1 MGVYTI
7 YLDGKLLY
15 RSDVMSTDHALTDLN
30 CTLTL
35 GEEGSASFT
44 VPPTNVLHPDIFR
57 MKSRVLFYENDEL
70 IFSGRVTDV
79 DTDMDLQKKVDC
91 EGDLALLLDSLHGP
105 YKGTC
110 TVRTFIQNAIRSH
123 NAQVDDWKQFAVGNI
138 TMANAD
144 SSYAFD
150 ISGYSSTKEIL
161 SGQLVDVFGGYFQT
175 RLGTTTT
182 GKTPKGGE
190 AFTTTLSG
198 GSRGTKVRTMQSRLN
213 ERGYNCGSVDGIFGS
228 NTRAGVK
235 SFQQAMGIEVT
246 GVYDKTTHETLMGE
260 IHGWNETETR
270 EVILLDYLEDP
281 YLTTQAE
288 STSITYE
295 DTWNAATD
303 KLKSGSTGSKVRQLQ
318 QRLISIYGANAVGS
332 MGADGIF
339 GNYTAACVARFRAD
353 SQWGADKVL
362 PKGYI
367 YDKETHDKLMVA
379 LGLAPDPSQGQE
391 ETTEIVADNLQRIH
405 FGVNLIEMSG
415 EYPISDIFTVLLP
428 LGANDITIAQAND
441 GNIYLENA
449 AAINEFGRIVKSF
462 TWSKAT
468 TAQALKAYAEEYLK
482 SHTMVFPDNLTIT
495 ALDLHLLDDHE
506 EKLKLGDWV
515 SVVSDPHKLDQ
526 VLCVLEIDLDM
537 QSPENTQYKLGY
549 YIPAN
554 FDSDTSEKNPSGGP
568 SKNTTKNKN
577 LSTSVASSSNTTSL
591 FDQAVEALGGK
602 ESLEGKVLTWGVNK
616 YKEATGG

>member
-7 YLDGKLLY
+7 YLDDKLLY

-79 DTDMDLQKKVDC
+79 ETDMDLQKKVDC

-110 TVRTFIQNAIRSH
+110 TVRTFIQNAINSH
-123 NAQVDDWKQFAVGNI
+123 NAQVDDWKQFGLGDI
-138 TMANAD
+138 TMYNAD
-144 SSYAFD
+144 DSYTFD
-150 ISGYSSTKEIL
+150 VSGYSSTKEIL
-161 SGQLVDVFGGYFQT
+161 SSQIVDAFGGYFRT

-182 GKTPKGGE
+182 GRRPKGGE
-190 AFTTTLSG
+190 EFTTTLSG
-198 GSRGTKVRTMQSRLN
+198 GSRGTKVKTMQTRLN
-213 ERGYNCGSVDGIFGS
+213 SRGYNCGSADGIFGS
-228 NTRAGVK
+228 NTRAGVR
-235 SFQQAMGIEVT
+235 SFQQAMGLEVT

-260 IHGWNETETR
+260 IYGWYETETR

-303 KLKSGSTGSKVRQLQ
+303 KLKSGSRGSKVRQLQ
-318 QRLISIYGANAVGS
+318 ELLMFLGYSVGS
-332 MGADGIF
+332 FGADGIF
-339 GNYTAACVARFRAD
+339 GNYTAAAVAKFRAD
-353 SQWGADKVL
+353 SGL
-362 PKGYI
+362 SKGYT
-367 YDKETHDKLMVA
+367 YDKETHDKLMIA
-379 LGLAPDPSQGQE
+379 LGLAPDPDQGQE

-405 FGVNLIEMSG
+405 FGVNLIDMSG

-428 LGANDITIAQAND
+428 LGANDITIASVND
-441 GNIYLENA
+441 GSPYLENA
-449 AAINEFGRIVKSF
+449 TAINEFGRIVKSF
-462 TWSKAT
+462 TWSKANT
-468 TAQALKAYAEEYLK
+468 PATLKQYAEEYLK
-482 SHTMVFPDNLTIT
+482 SHTMIFPDNLTIT

-515 SVVSDPHKLDQ
+515 SVVSDPHRIDQ
-526 VLCVLEIDLDM
+526 VLCVLEIELDM
-537 QSPENTQYKLGY
+537 QSPENTKYKLGY

-602 ESLEGKVLTWGVNK
+602 DSAGGKFLIWGAGK
-616 YKEATGG
+616 YKEATGGNP